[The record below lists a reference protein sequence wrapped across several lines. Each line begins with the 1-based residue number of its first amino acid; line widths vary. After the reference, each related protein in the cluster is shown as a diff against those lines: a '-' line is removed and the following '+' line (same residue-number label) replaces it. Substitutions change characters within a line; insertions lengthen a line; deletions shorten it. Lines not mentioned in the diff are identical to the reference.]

1 MASFREQEI
10 TAGDGA
16 QQLGVTSRRFRQL
29 YQSYLQAVARG
40 AQATWVPGKSGGHR
54 SHNIPHD
61 VEALWKKMFQVKP
74 PASFSF
80 AASEA
85 LRRFNFKVD
94 RATVRRIVL
103 ARNWTV
109 AKMPPGPRAPV
120 KRWQCGKVGTLWQ
133 LDVSPHRW
141 FPGDDQ
147 HRPLY
152 DMLDDC
158 SRVIT
163 GARLYQ
169 RETLW
174 GYLDFL
180 PRAFEHYGLPLALY
194 VDFHSIFFTHIP
206 DSLTYLGEA
215 LRFYDISFQYAST
228 PQAKGK
234 IERLHQYWQNR
245 LPPLFATEQIKDI
258 EGANALIDQLREH
271 RNSREVHRELGRTP
285 NKAWSQALKERR
297 SHMRPKP
304 KCPWWNYIWSMRVEV
319 KVDPYGTVEAGDQRY
334 RLETCSPKTPLTR
347 CEHRDGSFTFLL
359 KPPRQGKK
367 PIVVL
372 RVETQNKKG
381 NFNAQKRK
389 F

>member
-1 MASFREQEI
+1 MPKTEVIISIVSQSSSDIQI
-10 TAGDGA
+10 TRYFLTGA
-16 QQLGVTSRRFRQL
+16 DALLTRR
-29 YQSYLQAVARG
+29 S
-40 AQATWVPGKSGGHR
+40 
-54 SHNIPHD
+54 
-61 VEALWKKMFQVKP
+61 
-74 PASFSF
+74 
-80 AASEA
+80 
-85 LRRFNFKVD
+85 
-94 RATVRRIVL
+94 L
-103 ARNWTV
+103 A
-109 AKMPPGPRAPV
+109 
-120 KRWQCGKVGTLWQ
+120 KRWQCGQVGTLWQ

-163 GARLYQ
+163 GARLYE

-180 PRAFEHYGLPLALY
+180 PRAFEQYGLPLALY

-245 LPPLFATEQIKDI
+245 LPPLFATEQIKGI

-271 RNSREVHRELGRTP
+271 RNSQEVHRELGRTP
-285 NKAWSQALKERR
+285 NKAWSEALKEKR

-372 RVETQNKKG
+372 RIEAKNKKG